1 MLINA
6 ARSLISRQKCG
17 SYLKIQRRQLHAL
30 YIVPIFHMC
39 NPPDVLDTSE
49 GQNNLFSVKVIELR
63 SNNKVKKY

>member
-1 MLINA
+1 MGVKFKEGNCKLYI
-6 ARSLISRQKCG
+6 
-17 SYLKIQRRQLHAL
+17 